1 MVKLNNKFFIVTGA
15 TDHIGN
21 AVAEEICKANGNL
34 ILVSKNLSKLSRLK
48 KKLVSKY
55 KVQIK
60 IFRCDLL
67 NVKSIKVSI
76 NKIKKNY
83 SYINGIVN
91 CAYKGK
97 TGGINFISEKDFKD
111 ASSIN
116 LIAPFLFISKL
127 KKPFEKAS
135 KKFKQTSSIVN
146 VASMYGIVS
155 PEPTNYKNQ
164 KSINPIHYGATK
176 SALIQMSK
184 YLACNLNV
192 KHMRV
197 NSISPGAIPPTGK
210 KNLSKLKK
218 RIPLGRFGKPIE
230 IAKPIVF
237 LLSNDSSYINGTNLI
252 VDGGWTSW

>member
-1 MVKLNNKFFIVTGA
+1 
-15 TDHIGN
+15 
-21 AVAEEICKANGNL
+21 
-34 ILVSKNLSKLSRLK
+34 
-48 KKLVSKY
+48 
-55 KVQIK
+55 
-60 IFRCDLL
+60 
-67 NVKSIKVSI
+67 
-76 NKIKKNY
+76 
-83 SYINGIVN
+83 
-91 CAYKGK
+91 
-97 TGGINFISEKDFKD
+97 
-111 ASSIN
+111 
-116 LIAPFLFISKL
+116 
-127 KKPFEKAS
+127 
-135 KKFKQTSSIVN
+135 
-146 VASMYGIVS
+146 MYGIVS